1 MAKYVLLD
9 GSHCSP
15 VTVKT
20 LAGGAARSFVGG
32 IALST
37 GLRDFHTCIHACEG
51 ISRGD
56 IGSSVPAFERLEK
69 LLEKIHADAPKSMAL
84 TMLFPH
90 DACNWTRRVRPSL
103 GRVRGAGLRGRQ

>member
-56 IGSSVPAFERLEK
+56 IGSSVRRLNDLK
-69 LLEKIHADAPKSMAL
+69 SFLRKSMR
-84 TMLFPH
+84 M
-90 DACNWTRRVRPSL
+90 RRN
-103 GRVRGAGLRGRQ
+103 QWH